1 MSYNKTFYTG
11 KSILAA
17 NKFLLAECKK
27 LGIDQI
33 YLENDGATYNSPFSG
48 NTEGVIDVSKISSL
62 LKEARLLIEE
72 DVNLN
77 Y

>member
-1 MSYNKTFYTG
+1 MNKVYYTG
-11 KSILAA
+11 KSVLAA

-33 YLENDGATYNSPFSG
+33 YLENDGEIYNSPFSG
-48 NTEGVIDVSKISSL
+48 NTEGIIEVSKISSI
-62 LKEARLLIEE
+62 LKEAELLMEV

>member
-1 MSYNKTFYTG
+1 MEKVYYTG
-11 KSILAA
+11 KSVLAA

-33 YLENDGATYNSPFSG
+33 YLENDGATYNSPFSK
-48 NTEGVIDVSKISSL
+48 NTEGIVEVSKISSL
-62 LKEARLLIEE
+62 VKRSRLMLEVDE
-72 DVNLN
+72 NVN